1 MTIASCDNE
10 VKNMIELHHVVGAE
24 QIINSLVRACKDEYY
39 LQVEDLVR
47 MTIRSWRN
55 MEARGE

>member
-10 VKNMIELHHVVGAE
+10 VKNMIELHSVVGAE
-24 QIINSLVRACKDEYY
+24 QIINSLVRACKDEYH

-55 MEARGE
+55 MEERSE